1 MPEQPDNACSN
12 NPSEKFQND
21 FGPTSGPVR
30 RTCEEFHQ
38 LRVNALKREGLL
50 NGAALLSWQDGF
62 QVEIHG
68 GDGGLLL
75 SYEVD
80 GEQIS
85 GRVIIDHTPGTT
97 GGQRAWFLCPK
108 CLRRVGVLYAADHFR
123 CRHCHDLRYAS
134 QRETVTL
141 RAIGKAQRI
150 RQKLGGSA
158 DLTLPRP
165 SRPKF
170 MQRRTYKRLVQ
181 EEINAAN
188 ELAALVSR

>member
-1 MPEQPDNACSN
+1 MPPVNSCSQH
-12 NPSEKFQND
+12 PPKKFQND
-21 FGPTSGPVR
+21 FGSAPSVIR
-30 RTCEEFHQ
+30 RTCEEMKQ

-50 NGAALLSWQDGF
+50 NGSALLSWQTGF
-62 QVEIHG
+62 QVNVQ
-68 GDGGLLL
+68 GDGDDGLTLN
-75 SYEVD
+75 YEVD

-85 GRVIIDHTPGTT
+85 ERVMIDKTSMNL
-97 GGQRAWFLCPK
+97 GGKRAWFLCPK

-150 RQKLGGSA
+150 RMELGGSA
-158 DLTLPRP
+158 NLTLPRP

-170 MQRRTYKRLVQ
+170 MHRRTFQRLVMQ
-181 EEINAAN
+181 EIEAVK
-188 ELAALVSR
+188 ELAALASR